1 MKYTKKRAWETIDAY
16 KNMTCFYDNDSE
28 YSISQNDMYNMLK
41 YRMKFGEAETR
52 VIIAALVISG
62 AKFKEV

>member
-1 MKYTKKRAWETIDAY
+1 MKYTKKKAWETIDVY
-16 KNMTCFYDNDSE
+16 KNMTGFYDNDSE
-28 YSISQNDMYNMLK
+28 YSISQNDMYNMLR

-62 AKFKEV
+62 AKFKEL